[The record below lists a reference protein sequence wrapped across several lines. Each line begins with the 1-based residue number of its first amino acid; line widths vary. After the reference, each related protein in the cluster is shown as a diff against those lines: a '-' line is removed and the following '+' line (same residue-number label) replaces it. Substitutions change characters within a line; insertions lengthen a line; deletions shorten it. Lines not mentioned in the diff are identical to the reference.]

1 MLAAGAL
8 LTALASSVKEKLLPG
23 AATSDATATV
33 INPDWFAAAGRS
45 TDIAIEL
52 LLVPLAEL
60 LGVLEDWPESAVVE
74 AAGVV
79 ARAV

>member
-1 MLAAGAL
+1 MTRTSLAAGAL

-33 INPDWFAAAGRS
+33 INPDWLAAAGRS

-52 LLVPLAEL
+52 PLDPLAEL
-60 LGVLEDWPESAVVE
+60 LGVLED
-74 AAGVV
+74 
-79 ARAV
+79 